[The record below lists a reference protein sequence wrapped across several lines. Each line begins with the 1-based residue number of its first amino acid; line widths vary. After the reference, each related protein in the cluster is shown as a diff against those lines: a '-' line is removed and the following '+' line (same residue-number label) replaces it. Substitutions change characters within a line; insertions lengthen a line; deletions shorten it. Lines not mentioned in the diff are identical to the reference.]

1 MIKPFTICK
10 VSWQTQVKRN
20 YEFDK
25 ELVYTYFKQIINY
38 LQKNGLTTRTI
49 LKKEENVT
57 EDTCII
63 STDLTEEGLQ
73 LIKKKYDKWTKGIMD
88 KGRSPSDFTIFD
100 KELKKIRDR

>member
-38 LQKNGLTTRTI
+38 LQENGLTTKTI
-49 LKKEENVT
+49 LNKEENIS
-57 EDTCII
+57 EDTSIL
-63 STDLTEEGLQ
+63 STDLTEEGFE
-73 LIKKKYDKWTKGIMD
+73 LIKKKYDKWTEGIMD
-88 KGRSPSDFTIFD
+88 KGKSPSDFTIFD
-100 KELKKIRDR
+100 KELKKMRSK